1 MKKKHYSAHKTSK
14 RVNAFICALV
24 LIFTL
29 VFSAFD
35 TTEEYSESAE
45 DKTTVFTDEV
55 GSQTDPGSDV
65 ES

>member
-35 TTEEYSESAE
+35 TTEEYLSLIHI
-45 DKTTVFTDEV
+45 
-55 GSQTDPGSDV
+55 
-65 ES
+65 